1 MKYPIRN
8 TLYHQVLQHSSD
20 AGGVKLHRTQL
31 AAAAAA
37 FSIFSRETE
46 NGKQYLLLISHLQ
59 SFIFSWEQE
68 KIFSSHFCLESGL
81 YKNMKPIKIIIQE
94 TKHIV
99 GHHLGF
105 YEEKQVDAKS
115 VAPLWCFPTEAQFF
129 LHSEIMEAT
138 RKGKTWFE

>member
-46 NGKQYLLLISHLQ
+46 NGKQYLLLIFPPSVLHIFMGTRKDIFF
-59 SFIFSWEQE
+59 SFLPGIW
-68 KIFSSHFCLESGL
+68 
-81 YKNMKPIKIIIQE
+81 IIQE
-94 TKHIV
+94 HEANKNHNPRNQLWATILASMK
-99 GHHLGF
+99 
-105 YEEKQVDAKS
+105 KS
-115 VAPLWCFPTEAQFF
+115 KWMQNRWRHCGVFPLRRSFF
-129 LHSEIMEAT
+129 STL
-138 RKGKTWFE
+138 R